1 MSHEL
6 ETYLAIAPRSPE
18 QQVLRLLIELGI
30 QVVEASEGSL
40 LVLDPAS
47 QELVFAMTCGSS
59 ESERSLQGQR
69 VPLGRGLTGLAAAT
83 REVQIGAPTFR
94 DVKQSI
100 ERRGSEPEAVIAAPM
115 LVNDELVGVITAVS
129 YAPGKRFVG
138 RDAELYARIAAVA
151 GLVVQQRQ
159 QLDAARALSSGQSES
174 APGAGRERSIAEA
187 VARIARLRP
196 GALAHLA
203 SVLSGIEG
211 LIGST
216 EEEHRS

>member
-1 MSHEL
+1 MTSHL
-6 ETYLAIAPRSPE
+6 ATYLAIAPKSPE
-18 QQVLRLLIELGI
+18 ELVLRLLIELGA
-30 QVVEASEGSL
+30 QVVSAQEGSL
-40 LVLDPAS
+40 LVYDPAKND
-47 QELVFAMTCGSS
+47 LVFAMTVGGADT
-59 ESERSLQGQR
+59 LIGQR
-69 VPLGRGLTGLAAAT
+69 VPLDKGLTGLAAAT